1 MKLRYLFF
9 AAAVSTLA
17 AACSEVDELASSSS
31 QKTLETIQ
39 SGTDNFTT
47 RVNLDSQ
54 WEAGDAI
61 GVYMLDAGTGNI
73 RNSAMNIQYNA
84 EVTTTSTTTDFV
96 AANGGGIGIYDQPC
110 DFKAYYPYSSNE
122 DGKVDMGAGLYNIDL
137 SDQTD
142 GISAHDLMWAEANG
156 METADL
162 QNSGLSLTFRHKL
175 VLLRVHVKGN
185 VTAENVT
192 VSGLN
197 TVATF
202 DLLSGTLS
210 EGSTPKLVSLY
221 RTDEKN
227 VFMGIMLPTTELRNK
242 MKLSITTADGK
253 KYQYTV
259 PNNSNVDRFVGGC
272 EYNYTIN
279 VESDDSSLEGGDGGN
294 EPWQPGGDESGDGD
308 EVLDNEDIPEGYT
321 QVTVVSSD
329 ANLTELLNSNK
340 GSEKVALIFPEG
352 NYTSGKITVPAEV
365 KELLFI
371 SETENQ
377 PKLELTGG
385 VAWEGTTLDKL
396 AFNNMEITGD
406 GVKLVEEN
414 CAFAD
419 NGMFEIKKCYIHDM
433 TDILSIAATPAT
445 KLASFT
451 VDDCQITKVSSLFFR
466 YAAEVITIINST
478 LYDMEYTANSNAMST
493 IRVENSTLVG
503 LRTTPFEN
511 SGRLTFN
518 NNIIACFT
526 SGGDKQ
532 DNLTYSIKG
541 IDAFSGNYAAAP
553 DDDSLLPMI
562 EDSNKTLEDRG
573 FEDAWVDKNKTVTEL
588 FKDAAAGDFTT
599 TITDAGDPR
608 WRQGAQ

>member
-96 AANGGGIGIYDQPC
+96 AANGGIGIFDQPC
-110 DFKAYYPYSSNE
+110 DFKAYYPYSPNE
-122 DGKVDMGAGLYNIDL
+122 GGKVDMGAGLYNIDL

-210 EGSTPKLVSLY
+210 EGSTPKSVSLY
-221 RTDEKN
+221 RTSEEN
-227 VFMGIMLPTTELRNK
+227 AFVGIMLPTTELRNK

-259 PNNSNVDRFVGGC
+259 PNDSKVDKFVGGY

-279 VESDDSSLEGGDGGN
+279 VESDDSSLEGGGGGN

-308 EVLDNEDIPEGYT
+308 EVLNNEDIPEDYT
-321 QVTVVSSD
+321 QVKVTPGAD
-329 ANLTELLNSNK
+329 LTELLNSNEESK
-340 GSEKVALIFPEG
+340 KVALIFKEG
-352 NYTSGKITVPAEV
+352 EYNSGKITVPAGV

-371 SETENQ
+371 SEAKTQ
-377 PKLELTGG
+377 PKLILTGG
-385 VAWEGTTLDKL
+385 VAWENKTLEKL
-396 AFNNMEITGD
+396 VFNNMEITGS
-406 GVKLVEEN
+406 GVALVEGN
-414 CAFAD
+414 CVFAE
-419 NGMFEIKKCYIHDM
+419 GGTFEIKKCHIHDINN
-433 TDILSIAATPAT
+433 ILAIGATPDA

-451 VDDCQITKVSSLFFR
+451 VDDCQIVKITSLFYN
-466 YAAEVITIINST
+466 YAAEAITITNST
-478 LYDMEYTANSNAMST
+478 LYDMEYTAYSRAMSK
-493 IRVENSTLVG
+493 ISVENSTLVG
-503 LRTTPFEN
+503 LRRTLFEN
-511 SGRLTFN
+511 SGTLTFN

-526 SGGDKQ
+526 SGGEGM
-532 DNLTYSIKG
+532 DNLAYRIKG
-541 IDAFSGNYAAAP
+541 VEAFSGNYTAAP

-562 EDSNKTLEDRG
+562 KDSGETLENRG
-573 FEDAWVDKNKTVTEL
+573 FEDAWVDQSRTMTEL
-588 FKDAAAGDFTT
+588 FKNATGGDFTT
-599 TITDAGDPR
+599 TVTDAGDPR

>member
-96 AANGGGIGIYDQPC
+96 AANGGIGIFDQPC
-110 DFKAYYPYSSNE
+110 DFKAYYPYSPNE
-122 DGKVDMGAGLYNIDL
+122 GGKVDMGAGHYNI
-137 SDQTD
+137 
-142 GISAHDLMWAEANG
+142 AHDLMWAERNG

-162 QNSGLSLTFRHKL
+162 QNNGLSLTFRHKL

-210 EGSTPKLVSLY
+210 EGSTPKSVSLY
-221 RTDEKN
+221 RTSEEN
-227 VFMGIMLPTTELRNK
+227 AFVGIMLPTTELRNK

-294 EPWQPGGDESGDGD
+294 EPWQPGGEESGDGD
-308 EVLDNEDIPEGYT
+308 VVLDNEDIPEDYT
-321 QVTVVSSD
+321 QVKVASD
-329 ANLTELLNSNK
+329 ANLAELLNSNK
-340 GSEKVALIFPEG
+340 ENERIALIFPEG
-352 NYTSGKITVPAEV
+352 EYISGKITVPAEV

-371 SETENQ
+371 SETETQ
-377 PKLELTGG
+377 SKLTLTGG
-385 VAWEGTTLDKL
+385 IAWENQTLKNL
-396 AFNNMEITGD
+396 GFNNLEITGS
-406 GVKLVEEN
+406 GVTLVEPN
-414 CAFAD
+414 CIFAD
-419 NGMFEIKKCYIHDM
+419 GGTFAIQDCHIHDM
-433 TDILSIAATPAT
+433 ANILHIDNTPETSITF
-445 KLASFT
+445 L
-451 VDDCQITKVSSLFFR
+451 VDNSYIANAGDLFWR
-466 YAAEVITIINST
+466 YKAENIEVTNST
-478 LYDMEYTANSNAMST
+478 LYKMSVVARSGVMNNVKIQNCT
-493 IRVENSTLVG
+493 LVDFKSTLVEESG
-503 LRTTPFEN
+503 NLTFEN
-511 SGRLTFN
+511 
-518 NNIIACFT
+518 NIMACFAT
-526 SGGDKQ
+526 EAKNA
-532 DNLTYSIKG
+532 NLAYKISNLVS
-541 IDAFSGNYAAAP
+541 FSGNYAAASTSE
-553 DDDSLLPMI
+553 SLYPMI
-562 EDSNKTLEDRG
+562 KEHGKEIDTGKFPN
-573 FEDAWVDKNKTVTEL
+573 AW
-588 FKDAAAGDFTT
+588 
-599 TITDAGDPR
+599 
-608 WRQGAQ
+608 